1 MGSIHVVVVTTV
13 ALSLNPKKSATASI
27 AVVVG
32 TSKSQF
38 LLKTFSI
45 RQKPATTT
53 TLLLMSCRRLALKTP
68 VRMVSLQ
75 IHAMKRCFCFG
86 ERCQSISHLCRFV
99 VHHCCL
105 VMQFSLGF
113 PGSAPGLLKY
123 AGFKGL
129 ISFVVLEFR
138 FG

>member
-1 MGSIHVVVVTTV
+1 MGSIDVVVVTTV
-13 ALSLNPKKSATASI
+13 ALSLNPKKSGTASTT
-27 AVVVG
+27 VVVG
-32 TSKSQF
+32 TSKGRF
-38 LLKTFSI
+38 LLKAFSI
-45 RQKPATTT
+45 RQKPAMAA
-53 TLLLMSCRRLALKTP
+53 TLLLMSCWRLALKTP

-75 IHAMKRCFCFG
+75 IRAVKHCFCFG
-86 ERCQSISHLCRFV
+86 ERRQSISHLCRFV